1 MQYSGFEFT
10 VVVFWLTTFALLAD
24 EVRALDAAA
33 GLFGG
38 LFGSI
43 ASFFDPNFTPSW
55 DKIESAIKAM
65 KAATAFGVLN
75 WLLFTGT
82 LVYAGK

>member
-1 MQYSGFEFT
+1 
-10 VVVFWLTTFALLAD
+10 LTTFALLAD

-38 LFGSI
+38 LFGLL
-43 ASFFDPNFTPSW
+43 ASAFDPDYNASW

-65 KAATAFGVLN
+65 KAATGFGVLN

-82 LVYAGK
+82 LVYACK